1 MATFLV
7 ESRRRLAPL
16 SLGIWPS
23 LANPAWRSSGAM
35 RLFGGRL
42 RVSIDPARIAR
53 KLGARRLAGLRG
65 SFMVDGL
72 DGLPTDLVRSLY
84 TYRDMEDIARHGADW
99 RATRL
104 GQWLKAAVEAGRPPL
119 VRGALVTNEAEIEA
133 YYRVYLTMFE
143 SMRTIGYRYEGKDD
157 MCFGIGAAGEA
168 ILIRR
173 GTHRLAAA
181 QILGLAKVEGRVTH
195 IDRAFAERA
204 VRDFPDRRVP
214 EAILAAIG
222 AAVAPKVPA

>member
-1 MATFLV
+1 MAHFIV
-7 ESRRRLAPL
+7 ETRRRLAPV
-16 SLGIWPS
+16 SLGLWPS
-23 LANPAWRSSGAM
+23 LANPAWRSSGAL
-35 RLFGGRL
+35 RLFGDRL
-42 RVSIDPARIAR
+42 RIAVDPARVTR

-65 SFMVDGL
+65 AFLVEGL
-72 DGLPTDLVRSLY
+72 DGLPTDPVTGLY

-143 SMRTIGYRYEGKDD
+143 SMRAIGYRYEGSDH
-157 MCFGIGAAGEA
+157 MCFGIGAKGDV

-181 QILGLAKVEGRVTH
+181 QILAVPRVEGRVTH
-195 IDRAFAERA
+195 IDRAFAVRA
-204 VRDFPDRRVP
+204 VREFPGRRVP
-214 EAILAAIG
+214 EAIVSAVSAA
-222 AAVAPKVPA
+222 AAG

>member
-1 MATFLV
+1 MGQTIENV
-7 ESRRRLAPL
+7 RRHLAPV
-16 SLGIWPS
+16 SLRIWPT
-23 LANPAWRSSGAM
+23 LANPAWRSAGAL
-35 RLFGGRL
+35 RLFGGCL
-42 RVSIDPARIAR
+42 RVAVDPARITR
-53 KLGARRLAGLRG
+53 KLGSARISAIKATFL
-65 SFMVDGL
+65 VDGL
-72 DGLPTDLVRSLY
+72 DLIETDPVTSLY

-119 VRGALVTNEAEIEA
+119 VRGTRVTSESEIEA

-143 SMRTIGYRYEGKDD
+143 SMRDNGYRYQGNDD
-157 MCFGIGAAGEA
+157 MCFGIGAEGDV

-181 QILGLAKVEGRVTH
+181 QILAIPKVEGRITH

-204 VRDFPDRRVP
+204 VRDFPSQRVP
-214 EAILAAIG
+214 DAIVSATSAML
-222 AAVAPKVPA
+222 VQ